1 MLVQILANTPTWVW
15 GLLAALLALGASQLF
30 TRSASLLRVMI
41 LPAAMTGL
49 SLYGT
54 LSVFGAA
61 PAGLLAWCA
70 AAGMA
75 VPLVLRRPLPARTRY
90 DAATR
95 RFTLPG
101 SGLPLLLILGIFL
114 TKYVVGVMLAMRPA
128 LAGDAGFAPAVAALY
143 GAFSGVFIGRA
154 LRLWRLAKQ
163 PQRVR
168 VRSDDDKIPLPR
180 LLGGLA
186 AGVLALAVLM
196 LAGLIAFGAADPPPP
211 LAAVS
216 RAFRAADYAGLP
228 PLEHYAARDG
238 APLAFRAYRAG
249 AGNRVAVLIHGSSGD
264 SHAMHAVGRAL
275 AASGITAYAL
285 DMRGH
290 GASGRRGDIDYTGQ
304 LDDDLADFAAVLRGI
319 HPGARL
325 TLIGHSSGGGFAL
338 RTAGGGNR
346 ELFDAYLLLA
356 PLLHESAPTTRLDAG
371 GWVKVFVPRIIG
383 LGILDRLGLPWF
395 QHLPVLAFALPPEAA
410 AKTTATYSYRLQLN
424 FRPHEDY
431 LADVRGI
438 SRPTRLL
445 VGAQDELFVAERYAP
460 LLEPLQ
466 PQLRVKVLS
475 GITHIGIVMDAAAL
489 QAIVAEL

>member
-95 RFTLPG
+95 RFSLPG
-101 SGLPLLLILGIFL
+101 SGLPLLLILGIFF

-168 VRSDDDKIPLPR
+168 VRSDDDRISLPR

-186 AGVLALAVLM
+186 AGALALVVLV

-211 LAAVS
+211 LAAVT
-216 RAFRAADYAGLP
+216 RAFRAADYSGLP
-228 PLEHYAARDG
+228 PLERYAARDG

-249 AGNRVAVLIHGSSGD
+249 AGDRVAVLIHGSSGD
-264 SHAMHAVGRAL
+264 SHAMHTVGRAL
-275 AASGITAYAL
+275 SASGITAYAL

-304 LDDDLADFAAVLRGI
+304 LDDDLADFAAVLRGT

-356 PLLHESAPTTRLDAG
+356 PLLHQSAPTARPDAG

-383 LGILDRLGLPWF
+383 LNILDRLGLPWF

-410 AKTTATYSYRLQLN
+410 AKTTATYSYRLQLS

-445 VGAQDELFVAERYAP
+445 VGAEDELFVAERYAP

-466 PQLRVKVLS
+466 SQLRVKVLP
-475 GITHIGIVMDAAAL
+475 GITHVGIVMEAAAL

>member
-1 MLVQILANTPTWVW
+1 MLVRILANTPIWVW

-30 TRSASLLRVMI
+30 TRSASLMRVMI

-489 QAIVAEL
+489 QAVVAEL